1 MIGGFLGMLVS
12 VPVGALCKIW
22 FERLVEYR
30 TETKNEL
37 VEEKKMEFR
46 FNPWMLDVDVKAT
59 QHDYSK
65 NDYSKDKQLNEE
77 LKKAMSFQQSRIFET
92 LGVDPDKI
100 LVEKIPLEVLRM
112 FINFLLSLRKTS
124 DNHKYAGSSI

>member
-1 MIGGFLGMLVS
+1 
-12 VPVGALCKIW
+12 
-22 FERLVEYR
+22 
-30 TETKNEL
+30 
-37 VEEKKMEFR
+37 MEFR

-65 NDYSKDKQLNEE
+65 NDYSKEKQLNEE

-100 LVEKIPLEVLRM
+100 RLRP
-112 FINFLLSLRKTS
+112 FRLHLQLRFLQ
-124 DNHKYAGSSI
+124 